1 MKNILSFT
9 SYLNESNENLEISII
24 TPDKFEEVIDVLYS
38 VFGFLENDRE
48 SLKNR
53 VSPRV
58 LNGLSICLSIDGRVE
73 GVYLLNEKSANDF
86 IREIREG
93 KINDFPKEETT
104 IYIEQEIIG
113 RGLQGIALAVN
124 PELKGLGLGQSLKD
138 WVKNLNYDYIWGV
151 ADKKL
156 ENIENWKNTRE
167 ILAESPNRWATI
179 QFFT

>member
-1 MKNILSFT
+1 MKI
-9 SYLNESNENLEISII
+9 
-24 TPDKFEEVIDVLYS
+24 K
-38 VFGFLENDRE
+38 
-48 SLKNR
+48 
-53 VSPRV
+53 
-58 LNGLSICLSIDGRVE
+58 
-73 GVYLLNEKSANDF
+73 
-86 IREIREG
+86 EG
-93 KINDFPKEETT
+93 KINDFPKEETK
-104 IYIEQEIIG
+104 IYIEQEIMG